1 MLKRKRANCTL
12 SLKERN
18 HQIIKKLTQN
28 LNTCFDQKTR
38 KFLKA
43 WKDK

>member
-1 MLKRKRANCTL
+1 MLKRKQANCTL
-12 SLKERN
+12 SLEERN
-18 HQIIKKLTQN
+18 HQIKKLTQN

-43 WKDK
+43 

>member
-1 MLKRKRANCTL
+1 MLKRKQATL
-12 SLKERN
+12 SLEERN